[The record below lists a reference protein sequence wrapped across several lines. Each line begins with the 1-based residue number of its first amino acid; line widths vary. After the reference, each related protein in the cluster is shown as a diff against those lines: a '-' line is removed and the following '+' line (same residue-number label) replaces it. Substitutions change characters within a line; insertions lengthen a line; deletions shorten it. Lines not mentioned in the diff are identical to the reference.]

1 MVIMFS
7 SAMDIATQPS
17 VSDQQV
23 QTFANHAMTNI
34 YGGYIVAIAVAL
46 AIIFMGLWLSRKKRD
61 AFNSN
66 ADMMNRIASGRYQ
79 KGLQNE
85 RMIDIYQDNLA
96 NMRRYEDLV
105 PAEYQTSQKVSLI
118 IEALKEDKA
127 DTVEEA
133 IALL

>member
-1 MVIMFS
+1 MFS
-7 SAMDIATQPS
+7 SAMSIATQPS

-23 QTFANHAMTNI
+23 QTFANHAMADI

-46 AIIFMGLWLSRKKRD
+46 AIIFMGLFISRKKRD

-66 ADMMNRIASGRYQ
+66 ADMMNRIASERYQ
-79 KGLQNE
+79 MGLKNE

-96 NMRRYEDLV
+96 SMRRYEDLV
-105 PAEYQTSQKVSLI
+105 PAEYQTSQKLTLI
-118 IEALKEDKA
+118 IEALKEDHA